1 MPADEFSLISRYF
14 SAFGA
19 GPAVALGVG
28 DDCAILTLKPS
39 ERLATSV
46 DTVVAG
52 VHFPQESL
60 PEDVGYRAVAAAA
73 SDLAAMGARPLGMT
87 LALTLPDA
95 DELWL
100 HSFSQGIGAAAKALA
115 LPLVGGDTTRGPL
128 TITVQVFGALPMGR
142 ALLRGGARPG
152 DTVCVSGTLGD
163 AAGGLAVLEGR
174 YQPDPDAAEYLE
186 QRFFRPSPRLALGV
200 ALLRGETDPEAPAD
214 GGTVAAASA
223 AIDISDGLLADAGHI
238 AAASGVRIELD
249 AALIPLSAALAA
261 HPDRDQA
268 LRWALTGGDDY
279 ELCFCLPAGAAVPPG
294 CTRIGEV
301 VAGEGVSCP
310 GFDGLATGYNHFL

>member
-1 MPADEFSLISRYF
+1 MPADEFSLIARYF

-28 DDCAILTLKPS
+28 DDCAILCLKPG

-52 VHFPQESL
+52 VHFLEESL

-100 HSFSQGIGAAAKALA
+100 HSFSQGVGAAAKDLA

-128 TITVQVFGALPMGR
+128 TITMQVFDALPAGK
-142 ALLRGGARPG
+142 ALLRGGAKPG
-152 DTVCVSGTLGD
+152 DAVYVSGTLGD
-163 AAGGLAVLEGR
+163 AAGGLAVLQGGYR
-174 YQPDPDAAEYLE
+174 PDPDTAEYLE
-186 QRFFRPSPRLALGV
+186 QRFFRPSPRLALGM
-200 ALLRGETDPEAPAD
+200 LLLDD
-214 GGTVAAASA
+214 ASA

-238 AAASGVRIELD
+238 AAASGVRIEFD
-249 AALIPLSAALAA
+249 AGLLPLSPALAA

-268 LRWALTGGDDY
+268 LRWALAGGDDY
-279 ELCFCLPAGAAVPPG
+279 ELCFCLPPGAAVPTG

-301 VAGEGVSCP
+301 VAGEGVTCP
-310 GFDGLATGYNHFL
+310 GFQDLAAGYNHFP

>member
-1 MPADEFSLISRYF
+1 MPADEFSLIARYF

-28 DDCAILTLKPS
+28 DDCAILKLEPG

-52 VHFPQESL
+52 VHFLEESL

-100 HSFSQGIGAAAKALA
+100 HSFSQGVGAAATDLA

-128 TITVQVFGALPMGR
+128 TITVQVFGALPAGK
-142 ALLRGGARPG
+142 ALLRGGAQLG
-152 DTVCVSGTLGD
+152 DAVYVSGTLGD
-163 AAGGLAVLEGR
+163 AAGGLALLEGR
-174 YQPDPDAAEYLE
+174 YRPDPAAAEYLE
-186 QRFFRPSPRLALGV
+186 QRFFRPSPRLALGM
-200 ALLRGETDPEAPAD
+200 LLLNE
-214 GGTVAAASA
+214 ASA

-238 AAASGVRIELD
+238 AAASGVRIQLD
-249 AALIPLSAALAA
+249 PERLPLSPALAA
-261 HPDRDQA
+261 HPDRDQV
-268 LRWALTGGDDY
+268 LRWALAGGDDY
-279 ELCFCLPAGAAVPPG
+279 ELCFCLSPGAAVPAD
-294 CTRIGEV
+294 CTRVGEV

-310 GFDGLATGYNHFL
+310 GFDGLAAGYNHFL